1 MEEQINELKN
11 IEGAIEAILF
21 AAGYPVKYA
30 KIAEEVAKKFG
41 ATYIDVQE
49 DFDKHLEH
57 RYPAYISWDRVH
69 PNWVGSMIIA
79 TKIMKVLGAKQLF

>member
-30 KIAEEVAKKFG
+30 K
-41 ATYIDVQE
+41 T
-49 DFDKHLEH
+49 L
-57 RYPAYISWDRVH
+57 
-69 PNWVGSMIIA
+69 
-79 TKIMKVLGAKQLF
+79 